1 MVTILVGS
9 QKHKFIAHKDFL
21 TYYSEYF
28 RACLGERFTEAENR
42 VVELDHTEPEAFRHL
57 MDWIY
62 KQDIQSVAERQIEAI
77 GASVQDVAGEYMDL
91 WILADYLLIPELQN
105 LVLEKLSEHKPA
117 VLCPDVISH
126 VYSNTGEGSMLRKFC
141 VGLVEYSRPG
151 WCTNSLLPPEMLLD
165 LSSAERV
172 FQFKASRFYVK
183 VTTRTSGG
191 NGAPANLRDQEVDVG
206 EDGSFSERAR
216 KRKR

>member
-126 VYSNTGEGSMLRKFC
+126 VYSNTGEGSMLRKFA
-141 VGLVEYSRPG
+141 
-151 WCTNSLLPPEMLLD
+151 LD
-165 LSSAERV
+165 LSSTVDQDGVPTLCCRRKCCSICRV
-172 FQFKASRFYVK
+172 LRECFSSRPLVSMSRSPQEHL
-183 VTTRTSGG
+183 VGTELQRT
-191 NGAPANLRDQEVDVG
+191 
-206 EDGSFSERAR
+206 
-216 KRKR
+216 